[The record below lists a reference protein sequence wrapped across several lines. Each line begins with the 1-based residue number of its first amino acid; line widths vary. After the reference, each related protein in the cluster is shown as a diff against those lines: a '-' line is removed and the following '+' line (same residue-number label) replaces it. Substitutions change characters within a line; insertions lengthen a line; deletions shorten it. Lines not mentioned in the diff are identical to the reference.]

1 MNKAKGWGIWVGWE
15 IFSTFDIFLL
25 LNAWVFIW
33 LELFI
38 AVLMNIEKYVPVR
51 IMKWTSNEEGE
62 M

>member
-51 IMKWTSNEEGE
+51 IMKWASNEEGE